1 MDVSLVIVSND
12 YDWEGLYINGIIVF
26 QTHRLTS
33 SDILFYLKGHT
44 LVDYN
49 TKVCDTEWF
58 EDQNDFPRRL
68 SEVKIKETI
77 EKG

>member
-12 YDWEGLYINGIIVF
+12 NDWEGLYINGIIVS
-26 QTHRLTS
+26 QAHRLTS

-44 LVDYN
+44 LVDYSI
-49 TKVCDTEWF
+49 KVCDIEWF
-58 EDQNDFPRRL
+58 EDQIDFPRRL